1 MEKVPEKVKK
11 LVNEAGVDIPDL
23 NFDREHRIGSKK
35 EKKTDNDCKIHKIK
49 TFCLEPEES

>member
-1 MEKVPEKVKK
+1 M
-11 LVNEAGVDIPDL
+11 VDIPDL
-23 NFDREHRIGSKK
+23 NFDKEHRIGSKK